1 MPKTKE
7 NKGIT
12 LIALII
18 TIIVLLILAGVTIS
32 AISGNESVMEKA
44 KQAKELNESSSEL
57 EQMQIAAV
65 SAMANGLDG
74 KISAANLKDAL
85 EGIVSQEELDKITGN
100 GPWII
105 KKGDR
110 EYKIKDNGEA
120 REYTKADKINTKI
133 GQLIP
138 YSANGVTSWKVFYAD
153 SNEMFII
160 STNIL
165 FSSGANSPTQ
175 GLTTALPSNGIPV
188 NESTVADVMGDGTYG
203 RKWNSTWLNT
213 PGVITTQD
221 RHNAIAYLCDKTKWE
236 AYVAKTTGA
245 NQTNLIS
252 GSYAVG
258 APALEL
264 FVASWNKAASSSK
277 AVSLPLET
285 NEYGYGQTLGSGIT
299 TSEANVLYNP
309 TGNGNYFLASTHN
322 DDGHA
327 SSRVR
332 IVGCSNRGIFNEPY
346 NSTNIGFRPIVSIP
360 LSNVE
365 VVDGTETVTINIKDD
380 NGNLIQ

>member
-74 KISAANLKDAL
+74 KISADNLKDAL

-105 KKGDR
+105 AKENRKYFIKEDGTV
-110 EYKIKDNGEA
+110 KDN
-120 REYTKADKINTKI
+120 TKADKINTKI
-133 GQLIP
+133 GQTITYPTLGG
-138 YSANGVTSWKVFYAD
+138 AEGWKIFYAD
-153 SNEMFII
+153 SDEMFII
-160 STNIL
+160 PSNIIPRTNASAKDSL
-165 FSSGANSPTQ
+165 N
-175 GLTTALPSNGIPV
+175 NGIPL
-188 NESTVADVMGDGTYG
+188 STKTVEEVMRSGTYG
-203 RKWNSTWLNT
+203 GKWNSTWLNT
-213 PGVITTQD
+213 SGVVTSEN
-221 RHNAIAYLCDKTKWE
+221 RHKAVTYLCDSENWG
-236 AYVAKTTGA
+236 AYVVKDGTTPKIAK
-245 NQTNLIS
+245 
-252 GSYAVG
+252 SYAVG
-258 APALEL
+258 APTLEL
-264 FVASWNKAASSSK
+264 FVASWNIAASSSK
-277 AVSLPLET
+277 TVSTPLGT
-285 NEYGYGQTLGSGIT
+285 TAYGYNQTISSGIT
-299 TSEANVLYNP
+299 KEEVNAFYNP
-309 TGNGNYFLASTHN
+309 TGSGYYWLASASGN
-322 DDGHA
+322 SSSSDG
-327 SSRVR
+327 VR
-332 IVGCSNRGIFNEPY
+332 IVYCIDGIVGSSNYYG
-346 NSTNIGFRPIVSIP
+346 SDLGFRPLVSIP
-360 LSNVE
+360 ISNVE

>member
-105 KKGDR
+105 AKENRK
-110 EYKIKDNGEA
+110 YFIKEDGTVKD
-120 REYTKADKINTKI
+120 YTKADKINTKI
-133 GQLIP
+133 GQTITYPTLGG
-138 YSANGVTSWKVFYAD
+138 AEGWKIFYAD
-153 SNEMFII
+153 GDEMFII
-160 STNIL
+160 PSNIIPASTAG
-165 FSSGANSPTQ
+165 FSS
-175 GLTTALPSNGIPV
+175 GIPV
-188 NESTVADVMGDGTYG
+188 NQSTVASAMGNGTYG

-213 PGVITTQD
+213 SGAVTNEN
-221 RHNAIAYLCDKTKWE
+221 RHNAVAYLCDNTKWE
-236 AYVAKTTGA
+236 TYVAKDGTTPKIA
-245 NQTNLIS
+245 K
-252 GSYAVG
+252 SYAVG
-258 APALEL
+258 APTLEL
-264 FVASWNKAASSSK
+264 FVASWNIAASSSK
-277 AVSLPLET
+277 TVSTPLGT
-285 NEYGYGQTLGSGIT
+285 TAYGYNQTISSGIT
-299 TSEANVLYNP
+299 KEEVNAFYNP
-309 TGNGNYFLASTHN
+309 TGSGYYWLASASGN
-322 DDGHA
+322 SSSSDG
-327 SSRVR
+327 VR
-332 IVGCSNRGIFNEPY
+332 IVYCIDGIVGSSNYYG
-346 NSTNIGFRPIVSIP
+346 SDLGFRPLVSIP
-360 LSNVE
+360 ISNVE

>member
-85 EGIVSQEELDKITGN
+85 EGIVSQEEINKITGN
-100 GPWII
+100 GPWIV
-105 KKGDR
+105 KKDER

-120 REYTKADKINTKI
+120 REYTKSDKINTKI

-165 FSSGANSPTQ
+165 FSSGADSPTQ
-175 GLTTALPSNGIPV
+175 GLMTALPSNGIPV

-236 AYVAKTTGA
+236 AYVAK
-245 NQTNLIS
+245 QTNSTTPKLAK
-252 GSYAVG
+252 SYAVG
-258 APALEL
+258 APTLEL
-264 FVASWNKAASSSK
+264 FVASWNIAASSSK

-285 NEYGYGQTLGSGIT
+285 NEYGYGQTLKNGIT
-299 TSEANVLYNP
+299 TSEANAVYNP
-309 TGNGNYFLASTHN
+309 TGNGIYFLASTHN

-327 SSRVR
+327 RSRVR
-332 IVGCSNRGIFNEPY
+332 IVGCDGIAIFNEPY
-346 NSTNIGFRPIVSIP
+346 SSTNIGFRPIVSIP
-360 LSNVE
+360 ISNVE